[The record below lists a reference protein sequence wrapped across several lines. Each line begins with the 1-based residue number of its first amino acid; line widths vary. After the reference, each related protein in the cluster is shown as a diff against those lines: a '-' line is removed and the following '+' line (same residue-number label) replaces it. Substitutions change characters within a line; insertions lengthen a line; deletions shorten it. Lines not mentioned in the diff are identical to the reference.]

1 MVAQWLERLRG
12 VDLRELDF
20 GDCGTW
26 SAGRKTLA
34 AGALAVLVVAL
45 GYGALLQSPLSR
57 LEQQRHA
64 QTTLKVEFEAKAV
77 QVAGLEAS
85 MSQMQE
91 LEASLDTLREQL
103 PTQAQVPGLLEDV
116 SRLGRTAGLKIEKIQ
131 WLPEVPQPFHA
142 ELPLRLTLI
151 GGFHELGLFVSD
163 ITRLPRII
171 TLHDFAIQPLGP
183 QGGELRMSVLA
194 KTYRSHDQG
203 LLP

>member
-1 MVAQWLERLRG
+1 MVVQWLERLRG

-26 SAGRKTLA
+26 SAGRKTLV

-116 SRLGRTAGLKIEKIQ
+116 SRLGRMAGLKIEKIQ

-163 ITRLPRII
+163 IARLPRII
-171 TLHDFAIQPLGP
+171 TLHDFALQPLGP
-183 QGGELRMSVLA
+183 QGGELRMNLLA